1 MSPQPL
7 IDLSGINLG
16 NLEMSIEE
24 VRKYNAQRFE
34 MEQLDGVIAV
44 SLEDGYAV
52 AYRDVSPD
60 AFWVK
65 GHIPGRPLLP
75 GVLMIE
81 SAAQLSSLYYKL
93 ATKDDRFLGF
103 GGVND
108 VKFRGAVVPGQRVI
122 FVSKVVEM
130 KSRKAVFDTQGLV
143 DGKIVFEAR
152 IIGMPL

>member
-1 MSPQPL
+1 MPQPL
-7 IDLSGINLG
+7 VDLSGVDLDA
-16 NLEMSIEE
+16 LEMSIEE
-24 VRKYNAQRFE
+24 VRTYNAQRYE
-34 MEQLDGVIAV
+34 MEQLDGVICV
-44 SLEDGYAV
+44 DLDGGFAV
-52 AYRDVSPD
+52 AYRDVRDD

-81 SAAQLSSLYYKL
+81 SAAQLSSLYYKII
-93 ATKDDRFLGF
+93 TKDDRFLGF
-103 GGVND
+103 GGVEN

-122 FVSKVVEM
+122 IVSRVIEV

>member
-7 IDLSGINLG
+7 IDLSGIDLG
-16 NLEMSIEE
+16 SLEMRIED

-44 SLEDGYAV
+44 NLEKGYAV

-93 ATKDDRFLGF
+93 ATQDDRFLGF
-103 GGVND
+103 GGVDN

-122 FVSKVVEM
+122 IVSKVVEM

-143 DGKIVFEAR
+143 DGKIVFQAR

>member
-1 MSPQPL
+1 MPQPL
-7 IDLSGINLG
+7 VDLSGVDLDAV
-16 NLEMSIEE
+16 EMSIEE
-24 VRKYNAQRFE
+24 VRTYNAQRYE
-34 MEQLDGVIAV
+34 MEQLDGVIRV
-44 SLEDGYAV
+44 DLDGGFAV
-52 AYRDVSPD
+52 AYRDVSED
-60 AFWVK
+60 AFWVR

-93 ATKDDRFLGF
+93 ITKDERFLGF
-103 GGVND
+103 GGVEN

-122 FVSKVVEM
+122 IVSKVIEV